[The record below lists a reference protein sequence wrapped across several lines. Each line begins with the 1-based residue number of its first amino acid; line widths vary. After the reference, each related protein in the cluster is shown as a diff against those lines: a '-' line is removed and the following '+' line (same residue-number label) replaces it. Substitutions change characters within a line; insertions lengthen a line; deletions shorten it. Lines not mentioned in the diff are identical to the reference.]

1 VNGVLAS
8 PDAEPTTEVNLG
20 RVSEYTVRPNV
31 SGGGQFTDLEPS
43 TYEGSARC

>member
-1 VNGVLAS
+1 VLAS

-20 RVSEYTVRPNV
+20 RVSEDTVRPNV

-43 TYEGSARC
+43 T